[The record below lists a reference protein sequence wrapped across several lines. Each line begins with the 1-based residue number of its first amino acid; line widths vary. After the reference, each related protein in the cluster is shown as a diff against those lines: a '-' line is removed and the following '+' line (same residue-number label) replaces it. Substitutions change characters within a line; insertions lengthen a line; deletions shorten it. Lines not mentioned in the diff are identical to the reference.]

1 MVSEPT
7 QKYLDAVAKG
17 KEIEDTQSYYYQPL
31 KYKMIDYLI
40 NQSAIKNGTGNIN
53 FSTTYQ
59 NPEHELN
66 DPANDEPLR
75 YIEMDT

>member
-1 MVSEPT
+1 
-7 QKYLDAVAKG
+7 
-17 KEIEDTQSYYYQPL
+17 
-31 KYKMIDYLI
+31 MIDYLI

-66 DPANDEPLR
+66 DPTNDEPLR